1 MGRDKGKGKGGGR
14 GGRGGGGKMYV
25 MNVEE
30 MALRDE
36 EQQIHSEIREKR
48 RAEADEEG
56 KPEGAEAS
64 PSPAGGGGGKTAGG
78 KVEAAEA
85 STVFGFEKVK
95 KAVASVETD
104 EEPVKVQ
111 KPKAVKL
118 EEGVPMVDETEP
130 GNRKQ
135 REAAEAIRKKE
146 EYMRR
151 HLAGETPEAK
161 ADIARLAKI
170 REKREADAKKR
181 AETGRAPGMSQTG
194 LPSDSESDDSD
205 SDDEEGA
212 KPKAK
217 ASGGAPSA
225 PVPAPA
231 APIVLSAT
239 QAKKKAAALETVPAA
254 AAGGGGGA
262 AEVLKAIDI
271 KKMNGDA
278 LKDALRERG
287 LDTQGAKKDLLKRL
301 LDHEAARA

>member
-14 GGRGGGGKMYV
+14 GGRGGGGKLYV

-36 EQQIHSEIREKR
+36 EQQIHSQIRETR
-48 RAEADEEG
+48 RAEAEEDG
-56 KPEGAEAS
+56 KPEGAAAGK
-64 PSPAGGGGGKTAGG
+64 PAAG
-78 KVEAAEA
+78 EP
-85 STVFGFEKVK
+85 STVFGFEKVQ
-95 KAVASVETD
+95 KAVPVET
-104 EEPVKVQ
+104 EESAKSP
-111 KPKAVKL
+111 KPKAVKV
-118 EEGVPMVDETEP
+118 ESEGVPVVDEADL

-161 ADIARLAKI
+161 ADLKRLAEI
-170 REKREADAKKR
+170 RAKREADAKKR
-181 AETGRAPGMSQTG
+181 GETGRAPGMSQTG
-194 LPSDSESDDSD
+194 LPSDSESDDDSD
-205 SDDEEGA
+205 SDEEGV

-217 ASGGAPSA
+217 AAGGGVASAPIPA
-225 PVPAPA
+225 PVPVA
-231 APIVLSAT
+231 LSAT
-239 QAKKKAAALETVPAA
+239 QAKKKAAAQETAP
-254 AAGGGGGA
+254 AAGGGT
-262 AEVLKAIDI
+262 AEVLSSIDI

-287 LDTQGAKKDLLKRL
+287 LETQGSKKDLLKRL